1 MSKKSEYFIGVDLG
15 TSGIKAGI
23 VDTDGNVI
31 ESSYMGTDL
40 ISTAPGRMEQNPNDF
55 YEKTLEIIKD
65 VLRKSKISPGDIY
78 AIAIDGQ
85 MGGIIG
91 IDSDFNPIT
100 GLDMGLDIRSEKYN
114 DYIHKNYKKLLRI
127 KTCGSPRNTPK
138 IMWWKKENSE
148 VYKNI
153 LKFITLNGFVGG
165 KLAGIKGSEA
175 YMDYTLLTF
184 FGMEDFS
191 NLNWSEELCE
201 LFDIDIKKLP
211 GIVSPWEVI
220 GKLDKKTAQKCG
232 LLQGIKIVA
241 GSGDQPAGLLGA
253 GIIEP
258 GMIMDVSGSSVL
270 LFMAVNKFIPDT
282 ANGIIMYMPS
292 ILPDISYAFT
302 YINGG
307 GICLKWFKDEFLLGD
322 NQSLSKNNKNEFDII
337 EKKIKDIPPGSG
349 GLIFTPYFGGRQCS
363 YDKNLKGTWIG
374 LNWGHKKEHL
384 YRAILESVAYDFN
397 ISLSYMRE
405 LFPEFNIKRI
415 LVMGGGANSG
425 VWNQIKSNV
434 MGVTYGRIEGYQF
447 ALRGSGIIAGF
458 GIGAIKDIK
467 KISLNINIEKNITEY
482 IQDKN
487 ITEIYQ
493 GYNKIYRNI
502 FKNNLKKTF
511 DLLSNQLCIE

>member
-1 MSKKSEYFIGVDLG
+1 MYFIGVDLG

-23 VDTDGNVI
+23 IDINGDVI
-31 ESSYMGTDL
+31 ESSYIEIDL

-65 VLRKSKISPGDIY
+65 VLQKSKIPPKDVYS
-78 AIAIDGQ
+78 IAIDGQ

-91 IDSDFNPIT
+91 IDSYFNPIT

-114 DYIHKNYKKLLRI
+114 DDIHKNYKKLLRT

-138 IMWWKKENSE
+138 IMWWKKESPE

-153 LKFITLNGFVGG
+153 LKFVTLNGFVGG

-191 NLNWSEELCE
+191 KLNWSKELCE
-201 LFDIDIKKLP
+201 LFDIDIEKLP
-211 GIVSPWEVI
+211 RIVSPWDII
-220 GKLDKKTAQKCG
+220 GELDKKAAQKCG
-232 LLQGIKIVA
+232 LHQGIKIVA

-253 GIIEP
+253 GMVEP
-258 GMIMDVSGSSVL
+258 GKIMDVSGSSVL
-270 LFMAVNKFIPDT
+270 LFMAVDKFIPDIS
-282 ANGIIMYMPS
+282 NGTIMYMPS

-307 GICLKWFKDEFLLGD
+307 GICLKWFKDEFLLEYD
-322 NQSLSKNNKNEFDII
+322 LSLYKNNKNVFDII
-337 EKKIKDIPPGSG
+337 EEQIEDIPPGAG
-349 GLIFTPYFGGRQCS
+349 GLIFVPYFGGRQCS
-363 YDKNLKGTWIG
+363 YDRNIKGAWIG

-384 YRAILESVAYDFN
+384 YRAILESIAYDFN
-397 ISLSYMRE
+397 MSLSYMKE
-405 LFPEFNIKRI
+405 LFPEFNIKR
-415 LVMGGGANSG
+415 LMVMGGGANSR

-434 MGVTYGRIEGYQF
+434 MGVGYGRIGGYQF
-447 ALRGSGIIAGF
+447 ALRGSGIVAGF
-458 GIGAIKDIK
+458 GVGAIEDIK
-467 KISLNINIEKNITEY
+467 KTILNKNIEKNITEY
-482 IQDKN
+482 IPDKE
-487 ITEIYQ
+487 ITEIYRE
-493 GYNKIYRNI
+493 YNKIYRDI

-511 DLLSNQLCIE
+511 DLLSNQLCSE

>member
-1 MSKKSEYFIGVDLG
+1 MYFIGVDLG

-23 VDTDGNVI
+23 IDINGNVI
-31 ESSYMGTDL
+31 ESSYIEIDL
-40 ISTAPGRMEQNPNDF
+40 LSSATGRMGQDPNDF

-65 VLRKSKISPGDIY
+65 VLEKSKISPEDIY
-78 AIAIDGQ
+78 SIAIDGQ

-91 IDSDFNPIT
+91 IDSNFNPIT

-114 DYIHKNYKKLLRI
+114 DYIHTKYKKLLRI

-148 VYKNI
+148 IYKNI
-153 LKFITLNGFVGG
+153 LKFVTLNGFVGG

-175 YMDYTLLTF
+175 YMDHTMLTF
-184 FGMEDFS
+184 FGMEDFLK
-191 NLNWSEELCE
+191 LNWSEELCE

-220 GKLDKKTAQKCG
+220 GELDKKAAQKCG
-232 LLQGIKIVA
+232 LMQGVKIVA

-253 GIIEP
+253 GMIEP
-258 GMIMDVSGSSVL
+258 GMIMDVSGISVL

-282 ANGIIMYMPS
+282 KNGIIMYMPS

-307 GICLKWFKDEFLLGD
+307 GICLKWFKEEFLLKID
-322 NQSLSKNNKNEFDII
+322 KSVSENNKNEFDII
-337 EKKIKDIPPGSG
+337 EEKIEDIPSGAG
-349 GLIFTPYFGGRQCS
+349 GLIFVPYFGGRQCS
-363 YDKNLKGTWIG
+363 YNKNIKGTWIG

-397 ISLSYMRE
+397 INLSHMRE
-405 LFPEFNIKRI
+405 LFPEFNIKRL
-415 LVMGGGANSG
+415 LVMGGGANSE

-434 MGVTYGRIEGYQF
+434 MGVNYGRIEGYQF

-458 GIGAIKDIK
+458 GIGAIRDIK
-467 KISLNINIEKNITEY
+467 KTSLNINIEKNITEY
-482 IQDKN
+482 TPDKK

-493 GYNKIYRNI
+493 GYNIIYRDI

-511 DLLSNQLCIE
+511 DLLSNQLCNE

>member
-1 MSKKSEYFIGVDLG
+1 MYFIGVDLG
-15 TSGIKAGI
+15 TSSIKAGI
-23 VDTDGNVI
+23 IDINGDVI
-31 ESSYMGTDL
+31 KSSCMETDL
-40 ISTAPGRMEQNPNDF
+40 ISTAPGRMEQNPEDF
-55 YEKTLEIIKD
+55 YEKTLEIIKV
-65 VLRKSKISPGDIY
+65 VLEKSKISPKDVY
-78 AIAIDGQ
+78 SIAIDGQ

-114 DYIHKNYKKLLRI
+114 DYIHKNYKKLLRK
-127 KTCGSPRNTPK
+127 KTCGSPRNIPK

-153 LKFITLNGFVGG
+153 LKFVTLNGFVGS

-175 YMDYTLLTF
+175 YMDYTMLTF
-184 FGMEDFS
+184 FGMEDFLK
-191 NLNWSEELCE
+191 LNWSEELCE

-211 GIVSPWEVI
+211 RILSPWEVI
-220 GKLDKKTAQKCG
+220 GELDKKAAQKCG
-232 LLQGIKIVA
+232 LLQGTKIVA

-253 GIIEP
+253 GIVKP
-258 GMIMDVSGSSVL
+258 GMVVDVSGSSVL

-282 ANGIIMYMPS
+282 ENGVIMYMPS
-292 ILPDISYAFT
+292 VLSKVYYAFT

-307 GICLKWFKDEFLLGD
+307 GICLKWFKDEFLLEDDQG
-322 NQSLSKNNKNEFDII
+322 LSKNSKNEFDVI
-337 EKKIKDIPPGSG
+337 EEKIKDTPPGAG

-363 YDKNLKGTWIG
+363 YDKNLKGAWIG

-397 ISLSYMRE
+397 INISYMRE

-434 MGVTYGRIEGYQF
+434 MGVTYGRIEGYQY
-447 ALRGSGIIAGF
+447 ALRGSGIIAGY
-458 GIGAIKDIK
+458 GVSAIKDIK
-467 KISLNINIEKNITEY
+467 KVSSNINIERNITEY
-482 IQDKN
+482 IPDKK
-487 ITEIYQ
+487 IREIYQ

-511 DLLSNQLCIE
+511 DLLSDQLCIE